1 MPSTL
6 PVPVLPGSASCE
18 PCSIGIPS
26 NPIWDAPDPVV
37 DDCPVEVW
45 GLALEVVGE
54 LDFEELEPQPASS
67 STQATVAIM

>member
-1 MPSTL
+1 
-6 PVPVLPGSASCE
+6 
-18 PCSIGIPS
+18 
-26 NPIWDAPDPVV
+26 
-37 DDCPVEVW
+37 VEVW